1 MITLNSEKGLVQI
14 EDWSDIESRPGFVK
28 NLDPSVHTLKSII
41 GRYIFADKIRCGLSN
56 CHTPHAKGYIVVTE
70 DGHETN
76 IGKDC
81 GKTYFG
87 IEFERMSGQ
96 FERDLADF
104 QNREILATFAFHLD
118 ELTARVESLRNGERG
133 ADWAHRMMRP
143 LLTIGAGCPDTVVRK
158 LTAMIRSRNPEV
170 TIERRATE
178 QESQEIEV
186 SAGRRVP
193 RPHYISESIGRIP
206 GMEALYPENDLRELL
221 IIDLQKHIAEF
232 RTLSIGDLTHAVLRH
247 WAKWTAT
254 VESTLD
260 RASNAVA
267 NARRLLRATGLDP
280 LLKSLPDDDQRQFS
294 TFIRRLEGETSS
306 AH

>member
-1 MITLNSEKGLVQI
+1 M
-14 EDWSDIESRPGFVK
+14 
-28 NLDPSVHTLKSII
+28 
-41 GRYIFADKIRCGLSN
+41 
-56 CHTPHAKGYIVVTE
+56 
-70 DGHETN
+70 
-76 IGKDC
+76 
-81 GKTYFG
+81 
-87 IEFERMSGQ
+87 
-96 FERDLADF
+96 
-104 QNREILATFAFHLD
+104 
-118 ELTARVESLRNGERG
+118 
-133 ADWAHRMMRP
+133 
-143 LLTIGAGCPDTVVRK
+143 
-158 LTAMIRSRNPEV
+158 
-170 TIERRATE
+170 
-178 QESQEIEV
+178 